1 MNAHQFAQI
10 VSEYPCLAQAAL
22 EVIERAAALR
32 FPSDPVAHGQLS
44 GSAASLRIWMNALAE
59 REQQQVAA

>member
-10 VSEYPCLAQAAL
+10 VSEYPCIAQVAL
-22 EVIERAAALR
+22 EVIERASTLR

-44 GSAASLRIWMNALAE
+44 GSAVNLRGWLNALAE
-59 REQQQVAA
+59 REQQRVAA